1 MKDGIVCTG
10 KCDVKDCPYK
20 IRRELMTEAI
30 YVDLRYT
37 TMCKEASDEKNEHI
51 R

>member
-20 IRRELMTEAI
+20 VRGELMTEAV

-37 TMCKEASDEKNEHI
+37 TMCKEVLDEKQAD
-51 R
+51 